1 MGSSGRSLWC
11 EARGQA
17 IDFRT
22 TLIAAYASTHTLGVP
37 VLPGELLR
45 PRDPDRIRPESNLNQ
60 LLPRGYVAGDPHSDL
75 YFGAHVMLAAIIAL
89 GGAFTGPWMVWIR
102 RVGLGGA
109 PLRPAHRQPRCN
121 PDRVIQDNIQPL
133 DMYVCKKADHYFTLG
148 DIQMYF
154 PFMKRLAATN
164 MALVVFVLAVTAFA
178 NSANARDTKSI
189 PQRYS
194 HIQDLNNV
202 GAELIYRGPRKAPQL
217 LQALRELHQSMTA
230 ISKLRSRLRED
241 SAFSGRV
248 ANRRRDNLRYQ
259 ADAYAKLGDRK
270 EALTCLE
277 KWAAG
282 SIWANEDQWL
292 IKDKNLAALH
302 DDPRFKALV
311 RRFDNLTARWDASA
325 FQTPAKPLSEAQ
337 RIAGLSLFWSEVRYN
352 FAHFDHVPNLDW
364 NRTYLEFLP
373 KVIKAKTL
381 SAYYRV
387 LMRLAPLLHDAHTN
401 IYPPKS
407 IQDQFYASPPIATAL
422 VQNRVVITWVAD
434 PVLAAKGVRV
444 GDVVLTVDGLTVRQY
459 AKKYVEPYVSSSTP
473 QDLAVRLYDYQLLDG
488 DHTRPV
494 TLGLENASGKKLSV
508 TLSREPDPRAK
519 WRRPFEFRMLPHGIA
534 YLSLGEFANDRGAKI
549 FKEHL
554 SQILS
559 AKGLILDVRANGG
572 GSTNNGLKILSWLT
586 RKPIPRPVMRSPEY
600 IATYRAWDGPS
611 EQWKVL
617 GGAGDTYKQSH
628 DRHFGGPV
636 AVLIGPRTFSAAE
649 DFVVSFVA
657 MKRGILVGRKTAGSS
672 GQPLML
678 KLPDGG
684 LARICTAQE
693 TFPDGRKFV
702 DIGIAPEIKVRQ
714 TIADIRAGRDPGLVA
729 AAAALLAEKADQS
742 RRELQ

>member
-1 MGSSGRSLWC
+1 MDQEVLRPIDIDLCKGLGCRFRRC
-11 EARGQA
+11 DAHGCRTFIKGDAARNIA
-17 IDFRT
+17 I
-22 TLIAAYASTHTLGVP
+22 TLCALLLSVSPIAACAQ
-37 VLPGELLR
+37 E
-45 PRDPDRIRPESNLNQ
+45 
-60 LLPRGYVAGDPHSDL
+60 PHS
-75 YFGAHVMLAAIIAL
+75 LA
-89 GGAFTGPWMVWIR
+89 
-102 RVGLGGA
+102 
-109 PLRPAHRQPRCN
+109 Q
-121 PDRVIQDNIQPL
+121 
-133 DMYVCKKADHYFTLG
+133 
-148 DIQMYF
+148 
-154 PFMKRLAATN
+154 
-164 MALVVFVLAVTAFA
+164 
-178 NSANARDTKSI
+178 S
-189 PQRYS
+189 YS
-194 HIQDLNNV
+194 HIQALNN
-202 GAELIYRGPRKAPQL
+202 AAAKRIYLELPDAARLFRALKD
-217 LQALRELHQSMTA
+217 LQQSLRSIE
-230 ISKLRSRLRED
+230 KLRSQFKVNSRFA
-241 SAFSGRV
+241 SRV

-259 ADAYAKLGDRK
+259 ADAYAKLGDRN

-325 FQTPAKPLSEAQ
+325 FLTPAKPLSEAQ

-352 FAHFDHVPNLDW
+352 FAHFAHVPTLDW

-373 KVIKAKTL
+373 EVIKAKTL
-381 SAYYRV
+381 PAYYRV

-434 PVLAAKGVRV
+434 PELAAKGVRV
-444 GDVVLTVDGLTVRQY
+444 GDVVLTVDGLAVRQY

-488 DHTRPV
+488 DHARPV

-519 WRRPFEFRMLPHGIA
+519 WRRAFEFRMLPHGIA
-534 YLSLGEFANDRGAKI
+534 YLSLGEFSNDRGAKI

-554 SQILS
+554 AQILS

-586 RKPIPRPVMRSPEY
+586 REPIPRPVLRSPEY

-628 DRHFGGPV
+628 DRHFDGPV

-657 MKRGILVGRKTAGSS
+657 MKRGILVGLKTAGSS

-678 KLPDGG
+678 KLPGGG

-702 DIGIAPEIKVRQ
+702 DIGIAPQIKVRQ
-714 TIADIRAGRDPGLVA
+714 TIADIRAGRDPVVAA
-729 AAAALLAEKADQS
+729 AAAALLAEKNSSKAS
-742 RRELQ
+742 